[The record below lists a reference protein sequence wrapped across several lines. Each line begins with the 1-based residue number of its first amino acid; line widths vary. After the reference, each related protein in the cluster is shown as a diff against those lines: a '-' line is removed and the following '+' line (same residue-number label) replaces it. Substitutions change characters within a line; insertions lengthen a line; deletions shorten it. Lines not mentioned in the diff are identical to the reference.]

1 MAEQISFF
9 KRKNVQISVQRYL
22 VQAMGF
28 MALGLFA
35 SLIIGLIIKTFGQK
49 LNVDFLVQAG
59 SLAMDKNVVGAAI
72 GVAVAHGLQAP
83 PLVLFASAVTGA
95 AGYLLGGPAGSFVSG
110 VIGAEFGKMV
120 SRETPVD
127 IIVTPVV
134 TILAGFAAAGTVGPV
149 IGSGMKQLG
158 NFIEWAT
165 ELHPVPMGILV
176 AVVMG
181 LSLTAPIS
189 SAALAIMMEL
199 SGLAAG
205 AATVGCAAQM
215 IGFAVISYRENG
227 VGGLLAQ
234 GLGTSMLQIPN
245 IVKNPWIILPPTI
258 AGALLGPL
266 ATAVFKMSNIHLG
279 AGMGTAG
286 LVGQFTTVTAMGF
299 NGTVL
304 MKILMLHFIAPALL
318 SLAAAAYM
326 RRWGLIREGDMK
338 LDL

>member
-1 MAEQISFF
+1 MSDKGDFL
-9 KRKNVQISVQRYL
+9 KRKNIEISVQRYF
-22 VQAMGF
+22 VNAMGT

-49 LNVDFLVQAG
+49 LHLDFLVQAG
-59 SLAMDKNVVGAAI
+59 SLAMDKNLVGAAI
-72 GVAVAHGLQAP
+72 GVSVAYGLQAP
-83 PLVLFASAVTGA
+83 PLVVFASAVTGA
-95 AGYLLGGPAGSFVSG
+95 AGYLWGGPAGSFVSG
-110 VIGAEFGKMV
+110 VIGVEFGKLV
-120 SRETPVD
+120 YKETPID

-134 TILAGFAAAGTVGPV
+134 TIVVGFAVAGSVGPI
-149 IGSGMKQLG
+149 IGYGMKQLG
-158 NFIEWAT
+158 KFIEWAT
-165 ELHPVPMGILV
+165 ELQPIPMGVVV

-181 LSLTAPIS
+181 LALTAPIS

-199 SGLAAG
+199 NGIAAG

-215 IGFAVISYRENG
+215 VGFAVISYRDNG

-245 IVKNPWIILPPTI
+245 IVKNPWVILPPTL
-258 AGALLGPL
+258 AGAVLGPL
-266 ATAVFKMSNIHLG
+266 ATTIFGMTNIHIG

-299 NGTVL
+299 SGYVFI
-304 MKILMLHFIAPALL
+304 KILLLHFLAPAVIAVV
-318 SLAAAAYM
+318 SAMYM
-326 RRWGLIREGDMK
+326 KRLGLIEDGDLQ

>member
-1 MAEQISFF
+1 
-9 KRKNVQISVQRYL
+9 
-22 VQAMGF
+22 MGS

-35 SLIIGLIIKTFGQK
+35 SLIIGLIVKTFGEK
-49 LNVDFLVQAG
+49 LHINFLVEAG

-72 GVAVAHGLQAP
+72 GVAVAYGLQAP
-83 PLVLFASAVTGA
+83 PLVLFSSAITGA
-95 AGYLLGGPAGSFVSG
+95 AGYLLGGPAGSFVSA
-110 VIGAEFGKMV
+110 VIGTEIGKV
-120 SRETPVD
+120 VNKETPVD

-134 TILAGFAAAGTVGPV
+134 TILVGFAAAGTVGPV
-149 IGSGMKQLG
+149 ISSGMKQLG
-158 NFIEWAT
+158 SLIEWAT
-165 ELHPVPMGILV
+165 ELQPIPMGILV

-181 LSLTAPIS
+181 LALTAPIS

-215 IGFAVISYRENG
+215 VGFAVISYRENRI
-227 VGGLLAQ
+227 GGLLAQ

-245 IVKNPWIILPPTI
+245 IVKNPWILLPPTL
-258 AGALLGPL
+258 AGAAIGPL
-266 ATAVFKMSNIHLG
+266 ATKVFEMENIHLG

-299 NGTVL
+299 SGSVIS
-304 MKILMLHFIAPALL
+304 KIILLHFIAPAIIALV
-318 SLAAAAYM
+318 AAVYM
-326 RRWGLIREGDMK
+326 RRLGLIKDGDMK